1 MTADL
6 AITVERIGSDL
17 ARGARAS
24 EGVERAAP
32 LFRTVL
38 RLLLRGEPVTLA
50 AVAAAAGKDERDVAE
65 AIDAFQPVERDE
77 SGRIVGMGIT
87 LNSTPHRFRVDGRDV
102 YTWCALDT
110 LVFPTLLGIRAEV
123 ESPCHETGTPVRVT
137 VTPDGVTAVEPGSA
151 VVSVVPIEHVRNIR
165 TAFCDHV
172 HFFRSAEAATAWLAA
187 HDGGRILPV
196 REAFALGRSFAAGLM
211 A

>member
-1 MTADL
+1 MTSDL
-6 AITVERIGSDL
+6 ATNVERIGSDL
-17 ARGARAS
+17 ARGARTG
-24 EGVERAAP
+24 EGVDRAAP

-38 RLLLRGEPVTLA
+38 RLLVRGEPVTVA
-50 AVAAAAGKDERDVAE
+50 AVAAAAGRDERDVAE

-77 SGRIVGMGIT
+77 SGRIVGMGLT
-87 LNSTPHRFRVDGRDV
+87 LNPTPHRFRVDGRDL

-110 LVFPTLLGIRAEV
+110 LVFPNLLGVRADV
-123 ESPCHETGTPVRVT
+123 ESPCHKSGTPVRVT

-151 VVSVVPIEHVRNIR
+151 VVSVVPIERSPNIR

-172 HFFRSAEAATAWLAA
+172 HFFRSAEDATTWLAE
-187 HDGGRILPV
+187 HEGGRILPV
-196 REAFALGRSFAAGLM
+196 REAFALGRSFAAGLQ